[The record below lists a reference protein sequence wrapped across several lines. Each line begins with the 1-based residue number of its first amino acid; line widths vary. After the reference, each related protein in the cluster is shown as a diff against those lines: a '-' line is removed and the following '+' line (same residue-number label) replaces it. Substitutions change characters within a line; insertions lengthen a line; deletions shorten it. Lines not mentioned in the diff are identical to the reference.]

1 MRRVSMDLY
10 VWKHPFTTDEDE
22 AQRLI
27 THEDESVFGPSAEL
41 ERFYAELMELFPPPE
56 AFTVE
61 EQEQNPVPWADSP
74 HGSDRL
80 VWLSIRWSAKGEDLD
95 AIVELARKHDLVLYD
110 PQGPSFH
117 SPADENEGV
126 PSVPTVGSYVR
137 GVLLAAFGLVLAVLA
152 WKASI
157 PVLSWIV
164 IFAGGFVAFVAM
176 STTLAV
182 AVQDWR
188 ERASRTP

>member
-1 MRRVSMDLY
+1 MDLY

-27 THEDESVFGPSAEL
+27 THEDESVFEPSAEL

-56 AFTVE
+56 AFTLE
-61 EQEQNPVPWADSP
+61 ELEQNPVPWADSP

-80 VWLSIRWSAKGEDLD
+80 VWLSIRWSAEGEDLD
-95 AIVELARKHDLVLYD
+95 TIVELARKHDLVLYD

-126 PSVPTVGSYVR
+126 EDAPDIGGYVR
-137 GVLLAAFGLVLAVLA
+137 GVLLAAFGVLLMVLA
-152 WKASI
+152 WRASI
-157 PVLSWIV
+157 RVLSWIV
-164 IFAGGFVAFVAM
+164 IFAGGFVVFVAA
-176 STTLAV
+176 STTIAV
-182 AVQDWR
+182 AIQDWR
-188 ERASRTP
+188 ARADD

>member
-1 MRRVSMDLY
+1 VSMDLY
-10 VWKHPFTTDEDE
+10 VWKRPFTTDEDE

-27 THEDESVFGPSAEL
+27 TAEDESVFEPSAEL
-41 ERFYAELMELFPPPE
+41 EQFYAELMAIFPPPE

-61 EQEQNPVPWADSP
+61 EQAQNPVPWADSP

-80 VWLSIRWSAKGEDLD
+80 VWLSIRWSADGDDLD
-95 AIVELARKHDLVLYD
+95 TIVELARKHDLVLYD

-117 SPADENEGV
+117 SPADENEGIEY
-126 PSVPTVGSYVR
+126 PPTAGSYVR
-137 GVLLAAFGLVLAVLA
+137 GVLLAVFGVLLAFVA

-164 IFAGGFVAFVAM
+164 IFAGAFVTFVAA
-176 STTLAV
+176 STTIAV
-182 AVQDWR
+182 AVQHWR
-188 ERASRTP
+188 ERTSESP

>member
-1 MRRVSMDLY
+1 MDLY

-27 THEDESVFGPSAEL
+27 THEDESVFGQSAEL
-41 ERFYAELMELFPPPE
+41 EQFYVELMELFPPPE
-56 AFTVE
+56 AFSAE
-61 EQEQNPVPWADSP
+61 ERELNPVPWADSP

-95 AIVELARKHDLVLYD
+95 TIVELARKHDLVLYD

-117 SPADENEGV
+117 SPADENDGV
-126 PSVPTVGSYVR
+126 PSVPTVGEYVR
-137 GVLLAAFGLVLAVLA
+137 GVLLAAFGVLLALLA

-164 IFAGGFVAFVAM
+164 IFVGGFVAFVAA
-176 STTLAV
+176 STTVAV

-188 ERASRTP
+188 ERSTRSP

>member
-1 MRRVSMDLY
+1 VSMDLY

-27 THEDESVFGPSAEL
+27 TLEDESVFGPSAEL
-41 ERFYAELMELFPPPE
+41 EQFYAELMELFPPPE

-61 EQEQNPVPWADSP
+61 ERETNPVPWADSP
-74 HGSDRL
+74 EGSDRL
-80 VWLSIRWSAKGEDLD
+80 VWLSIRWSAEDEDLET
-95 AIVELARKHDLVLYD
+95 IVELARKHDLVLYD
-110 PQGPSFH
+110 PQGPCFH

-126 PSVPTVGSYVR
+126 PSAPGVGEYVR
-137 GVLLAAFGLVLAVLA
+137 GVLLAAFGLLLALLG

-164 IFAGGFVAFVAM
+164 IFVGGFVAFVAA
-176 STTLAV
+176 STTIAV
-182 AVQDWR
+182 AVQHWR
-188 ERASRTP
+188 ERSSRTP